1 MQKEQEELQF
11 YEEDIW
17 EKGITLQR
25 EDYEEFEYQ
34 MLKQDTTYQDL
45 YRNKLSKN
53 DSINLY

>member
-34 MLKQDTTYQDL
+34 MLKQDTVNWQHFSIQ
-45 YRNKLSKN
+45 KL
-53 DSINLY
+53 